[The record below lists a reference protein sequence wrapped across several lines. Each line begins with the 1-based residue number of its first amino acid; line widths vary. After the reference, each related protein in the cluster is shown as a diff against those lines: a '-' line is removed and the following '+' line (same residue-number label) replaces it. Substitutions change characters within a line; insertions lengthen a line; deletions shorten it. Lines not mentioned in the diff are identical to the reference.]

1 MVKTGNKR
9 WNFRLG
15 GPTDNDAEN
24 EMLASMGTGGGAS
37 TAMMASLME
46 MEEKE
51 EKLLKNLGKAVLG
64 LQKDQTAMLGML
76 KSIKEDI
83 KAK

>member
-1 MVKTGNKR
+1 
-9 WNFRLG
+9 
-15 GPTDNDAEN
+15 
-24 EMLASMGTGGGAS
+24 
-37 TAMMASLME
+37 ME